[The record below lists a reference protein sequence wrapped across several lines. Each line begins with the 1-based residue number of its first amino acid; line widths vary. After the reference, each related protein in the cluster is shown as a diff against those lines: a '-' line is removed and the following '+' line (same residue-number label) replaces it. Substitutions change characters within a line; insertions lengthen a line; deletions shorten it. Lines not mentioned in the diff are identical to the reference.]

1 MQYLHTCP
9 IGSHGHLTSSN
20 CIVDKRWTCKI
31 TDYGMANFKQCKKSK
46 VRDDDVDDDEE
57 RVEKNDKGVFNLQV
71 FVHI

>member
-1 MQYLHTCP
+1 MQYLHACP

-31 TDYGMANFKQCKKSK
+31 TDYGMGNFKQCKKSK
-46 VRDDDVDDDEE
+46 VRDDDDDEE